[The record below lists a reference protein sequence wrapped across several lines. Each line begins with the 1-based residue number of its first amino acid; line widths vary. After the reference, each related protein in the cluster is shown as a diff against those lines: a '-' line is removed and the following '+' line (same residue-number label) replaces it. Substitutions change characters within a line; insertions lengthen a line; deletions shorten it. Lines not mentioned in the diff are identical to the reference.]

1 MIKLKKLYLTRFKKV
16 KYFLKFPFKC
26 DLIIYTDI
34 NKQKLFESL
43 SLEKKIL
50 YIYRFD
56 YGINILFF
64 ILSFII
70 FFFKK
75 ISLKEK
81 YFLFICKLYKPKL
94 IVTTFD
100 NDVFFYKIGKLTNT
114 KTCIIQN
121 GYRGYDNDIFSKLEK
136 AENKDFFVDYK
147 FLFGPSVGNLY
158 NKYVNG
164 KNIYIGS
171 FANNFVKNIDKESS
185 NLSIG
190 FISQFREVKEYLA
203 DTDVLNFLNKYC
215 LKNDIQLNIYLLGS
229 KKIFGRASKIL
240 ESELS
245 YYNKILTCK
254 KKLFIRNETLDNYKW
269 LQNDNVIVNIDSTL
283 GYEMLG
289 RRKKVVFF
297 NIRDTDEK
305 YHGYCKQKTHNF
317 GWPTKYEDYG
327 VCWSNINN
335 QSKFEEILNYAI
347 TTPNNVWRD
356 KTNNIIDNIMKFD
369 YQNKEIRRILI

>member
-1 MIKLKKLYLTRFKKV
+1 M
-16 KYFLKFPFKC
+16 
-26 DLIIYTDI
+26 
-34 NKQKLFESL
+34 
-43 SLEKKIL
+43 
-50 YIYRFD
+50 
-56 YGINILFF
+56 
-64 ILSFII
+64 
-70 FFFKK
+70 
-75 ISLKEK
+75 
-81 YFLFICKLYKPKL
+81 FICKLYKPKF

-136 AENKDFFVDYK
+136 AENKDFLVDYK

-171 FANNFVKNIDKESS
+171 FVNNFVKNIDKKSS

-190 FISQFREVKEYLA
+190 FISQFRVVKEYLA

-215 LKNDIQLNIYLLGS
+215 SKNDIQLNIYLLGS
-229 KKIFGRASKIL
+229 KKIFGKASEIL

-254 KKLFIRNETLDNYKW
+254 KKLFIRNELLDNYKW
-269 LQNDNVIVNIDSTL
+269 LQNDSVIVNIDSTL

-289 RRKKVVFF
+289 RGKKVVFF

-305 YHGYCKQKTHNF
+305 YHGYCKKKTHKF
-317 GWPTKYEDYG
+317 GWPSKYEDYG

-347 TTPNNVWRD
+347 TTPNDVWRD
-356 KTNNIIDNIMKFD
+356 KINNIIDNIIKFD
-369 YQNKEIRRILI
+369 YQNKEIKKILI